1 MRTAFVDTSFLIACV
16 LVKDVWHA
24 RAIAWQRRTV
34 GRLVTT
40 EYVLMEFVD
49 ALSQPP
55 VRRSALAAV
64 GLLRRQPAVGVLTAS
79 TALMDEGLALYAQ
92 SADKAWSLT
101 DCISFSV
108 MRREG
113 LSDAL
118 TSDRHFE
125 QAGFRALLRIDAPA

>member
-1 MRTAFVDTSFLIACV
+1 MKGAFVDTSFLIACV
-16 LVKDVWHA
+16 LAKDAWHD
-24 RAIAWQRRTV
+24 RAIARQRRIV

-64 GLLRRQPAVGVLTAS
+64 GLLRRQPAVRIVAAS
-79 TALMDEGLALYAQ
+79 TALMDEGLALHALY
-92 SADKAWSLT
+92 ADKAWSLT

-108 MRREG
+108 MKREG

-125 QAGFRALLRIDAPA
+125 QAGFRALLRGGSPE